1 MIDRDGS
8 VGGCNAQ
15 SCMSVSPG
23 GTKLWKPVCC
33 TEVVPYI
40 GQVFESIEAGLL
52 FYKKYGRVAGFDI
65 RSSSLKYDKD
75 KNVVT
80 KYYVCNRQG
89 FSEVSFSDA
98 LKGSPSKERLRRT
111 MVGRCGCNA
120 RMIINRKSPTCYVV
134 VKFIEDHNHELV
146 LKGKQFLKMSRQVS
160 VGHQMLI
167 VDASRCNIGLTKTH
181 NLAKQMPGG
190 YEHVGATNLDFKN
203 FNRDVRCW
211 IGIRDAQMLV
221 EKLEDKKK
229 MCADFF
235 YKFDMDEDGCLNRL
249 FWADPISVR
258 NYKLFGDVVSFD
270 STYRTNK

>member
-1 MIDRDGS
+1 MIDQDDS
-8 VGGCNAQ
+8 VGGRNAQ

-52 FYKKYGRVAGFDI
+52 FYKKYGRVAVFDI

-80 KYYVCNRQG
+80 KYYVCNRQS

-120 RMIINRKSPTCYVV
+120 KMIINCTSPTCYVV

-146 LKGKQFLKMSRQVS
+146 LKGKQFLKMSRQIS
-160 VGHQMLI
+160 FGHQMLI
-167 VDASRCNIGLTKTH
+167 VDASRCNIRLTKTH
-181 NLAKQMPGG
+181 NLAKQMSGG

-235 YKFDMDEDGCLNRL
+235 YKFDMYEDGCLNRL